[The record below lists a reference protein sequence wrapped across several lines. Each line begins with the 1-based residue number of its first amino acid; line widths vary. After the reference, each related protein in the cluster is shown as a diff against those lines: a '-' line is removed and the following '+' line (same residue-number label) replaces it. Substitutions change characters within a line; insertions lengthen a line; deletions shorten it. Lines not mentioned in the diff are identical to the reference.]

1 MMNRIPLALTIAGS
15 DSGGG
20 AGIQADLKTFAAL
33 GVHGMSAITAITAQ
47 NTVDVT
53 AIQDIDTAVIEAQI
67 RAVADDIG
75 VDAAKTGMLHT
86 PEIIR
91 VVADLIQEYGFT
103 VVVDPV
109 MISKSGAA
117 LLKPESKDTLIK
129 KLLPIAKVVTPNSME
144 AEALS
149 GVSVKT
155 LEDAKRAAEIIAER
169 GVEAVVVKGGHLF
182 SEEKAIDLLY
192 YKGDFHEFVAE
203 RHETKDTHGTGCSFA
218 SAIAAELAKGK
229 GVIDAVDIAKK
240 FVNTAIMYGLRIG
253 KGSGPLNPMANLI
266 NKAEK
271 FAVLDNVRKAIEIIE
286 STPEI
291 VKLFPEVQ
299 INIGMGLPYATGP
312 ADFVAVPGRIVRMP
326 YGVKASSCP
335 RYGASA
341 HVARTVLAVKQYNN
355 AIRAGMNI
363 LYTEEAIKA
372 CKEIGLTVSFYDR
385 REEPDEIKD
394 VEGMTTKWGA
404 EQAVKR
410 IGKAPDAIYHFGD
423 WGKEPMIVLLGRDA
437 VEIAER
443 AAQIAKKIR

>member
-1 MMNRIPLALTIAGS
+1 MNRIPIALTIAGS

-53 AIQDIDTAVIEAQI
+53 AIQDIDTEIIEAQI

-91 VVADLIQEYGFT
+91 VVANLIREYGFT

-109 MISKSGAA
+109 MIAKSGAA
-117 LLKPESKDTLIK
+117 LLKPESRDTLIK
-129 KLLPIAKVVTPNSME
+129 QLLPLAKVVTPNSME

-149 GVSVKT
+149 GVNVKT
-155 LEDAKRAAEIIAER
+155 LEDAKRAAKIIADR

-182 SEEKAIDLLY
+182 SETKAIDLLY
-192 YKGDFHEFVAE
+192 FQNNYHEFVAE
-203 RHETKDTHGTGCSFA
+203 RHDTKDTHGTGCSFA
-218 SAIAAELAKGK
+218 SAIAAEIAKGK
-229 GVIDAVDIAKK
+229 GVIEAVNVAKK

-253 KGSGPLNPMANLI
+253 KGSGPLNPMANLF
-266 NKAEK
+266 NEAEK
-271 FAVLDNVRKAIEIIE
+271 FAVLDNVKKAVEIIE

-299 INIGMGLPYATGP
+299 INISMGLPYATGP
-312 ADFVAVPGRIVRMP
+312 ADFVAVPGRIVRMRNRA
-326 YGVKASSCP
+326 KASSCP
-335 RYGASA
+335 TYGASA
-341 HVARTVLAVKQYNN
+341 HVAGTILAVKQYNDK
-355 AIRAGMNI
+355 IRAGMNI
-363 LYTEEAIKA
+363 LYSEKAIKA
-372 CKEIGLTVSFYDR
+372 CEAMGLTVSFYDR

-394 VEGMTTKWGA
+394 IEGMTTKWGA

-423 WGKEPMIVLLGRDA
+423 WGKEPMIVLLGEDA
-437 VEIAER
+437 VQIAER
-443 AAQIAKKIR
+443 VAKIAKKVE

>member
-1 MMNRIPLALTIAGS
+1 MNRIPLALTIAGS

-53 AIQDIDTAVIEAQI
+53 AIQDIDTNVIEAQI
-67 RAVADDIG
+67 RAVVDDIG

-86 PEIIR
+86 PEIIQ
-91 VVADLIQEYGFT
+91 VVADLIREYGFT

-109 MISKSGAA
+109 MIAKSGAA
-117 LLKPESKDTLIK
+117 LLKPESKETLIK
-129 KLLPIAKVVTPNSME
+129 ELLPLAKVVTPNSME

-149 GVSVKT
+149 GVTVTT
-155 LEDAKRAAEIIAER
+155 LEDAKRAAKEIADK

-182 SEEKAIDLLY
+182 SEKKAIDLLY
-192 YKGDFHEFVAE
+192 YQDKFHEFMAE

-218 SAIAAELAKGK
+218 SAIAAEMAKGK
-229 GVIDAVDIAKK
+229 SVIEAVDVAKK

-266 NKAEK
+266 NESKK
-271 FAVLDNVRKAIEIIE
+271 FAVLNNVKKAIEVIE

-312 ADFVAVPGRIVRMP
+312 ADFVAVPGRIVKIGGRA
-326 YGVKASSCP
+326 KASSCP

-341 HVARTVLAVKQYNN
+341 HVARTVLAVKQYDHT
-355 AIRAGMNI
+355 ISAGMNI
-363 LYTEEAIKA
+363 LYSENAIKA
-372 CKEIGLTVSFYDR
+372 CEEMGLSVSFYDR

-394 VEGMTTKWGA
+394 IEGMTTKWGA

-423 WGKEPMIVLLGRDA
+423 WGKEPMIVLLGKDA
-437 VEIAER
+437 VQIAER
-443 AAQIAKKIR
+443 AAQIAKKIE

>member
-1 MMNRIPLALTIAGS
+1 MNRIPLALTIAGS

-53 AIQDIDTAVIEAQI
+53 AIQDIDTKIIEAQI

-86 PEIIR
+86 PEIIH
-91 VVADLIQEYGFT
+91 VVADLIREYGFT

-109 MISKSGAA
+109 MIAKSGAA

-129 KLLPIAKVVTPNSME
+129 ELLPLAKVVTPNSME

-149 GVSVKT
+149 GINVET
-155 LEDAKRAAEIIAER
+155 LEDAKKAAQVIAER
-169 GVEAVVVKGGHLF
+169 GVEAVIVKGGHLF
-182 SEEKAIDLLY
+182 SEDKATDLLY
-192 YKGDFHEFVAE
+192 YQDKFHEFEAE

-218 SAIAAELAKGK
+218 SAIAAELAKGN
-229 GVIDAVDIAKK
+229 GVIEAVDVAKK
-240 FVNTAIMYGLRIG
+240 FVNTAILYGLRIG
-253 KGSGPLNPMANLI
+253 KGNGPLNPMAFLI
-266 NKAEK
+266 NKTEK
-271 FAVLDNVRKAIEIIE
+271 FVVLDNVRKAVEILE

-312 ADFVAVPGRIVRMP
+312 ADFVAVPGRIVKI
-326 YGVKASSCP
+326 GNKAKASSCP

-341 HVARTVLAVKQYNN
+341 HVARTVLAVKQYDHT
-355 AIRAGMNI
+355 IRAGMNL
-363 LYTEEAIKA
+363 LYSEEAIKA
-372 CKEIGLTVSFYDR
+372 CEEMDLSVSFYDR

-394 VEGMTTKWGA
+394 IEGMTTKWGA

-410 IGKAPDAIYHFGD
+410 IGKAPDVIYHFGD
-423 WGKEPMIVLLGRDA
+423 WGKEAMIVLLGKDA
-437 VEIAER
+437 VQIAKT
-443 AAQIAKKIR
+443 AAQIAKKIK